1 MQDCKYKITAK
12 VWLYPGLAAWHFITI
27 PPKESKE
34 ITSHFSA
41 LKRGWGSLRVNVT
54 IGETSW
60 DTSIFP
66 DQKRGGYL
74 LPLKKEV
81 RKKEKIING
90 DTLTFSLQIKL

>member
-1 MQDCKYKITAK
+1 MQALEYKITAK
-12 VWLYPGLAAWHFITI
+12 VWLYPGVAAWHFITI
-27 PPKESKE
+27 PTKESDE
-34 ITSHFSA
+34 IKARFSA
-41 LKRGWGSLRVNVT
+41 LKRGWGSLRVNIT
-54 IGETSW
+54 IGKTSW

-81 RKKEKIING
+81 RKKEKISDG

>member
-1 MQDCKYKITAK
+1 MKDCEYKITSK
-12 VWLYPGLAAWHFITI
+12 VWLYPGLAAWHFITL

-41 LKRGWGSLRVNVT
+41 LKRGWGSLRVTVT
-54 IGETSW
+54 IGKTSW

-81 RKKEKIING
+81 RKREKISNG
-90 DTLTFSLQIKL
+90 DTLTFLLKIKL